1 LRHGDEEVSWLG
13 VVDRGTFPMAEAISG
28 ILSRSRRLQLRGQRR
43 HRTGL
48 PWSRRSRADA

>member
-1 LRHGDEEVSWLG
+1 LRQCNEEVSWLG
-13 VVDRGTFPMAEAISG
+13 VVDRGAFPTVEAVSG

-48 PWSRRSRADA
+48 PCLVAWGR